1 MNDGMAFIQKPF
13 SLADMTEKVRELL
26 DMATDK
32 N

>member
-1 MNDGMAFIQKPF
+1 VAFIQKPF

-26 DMATDK
+26 DMTSDE